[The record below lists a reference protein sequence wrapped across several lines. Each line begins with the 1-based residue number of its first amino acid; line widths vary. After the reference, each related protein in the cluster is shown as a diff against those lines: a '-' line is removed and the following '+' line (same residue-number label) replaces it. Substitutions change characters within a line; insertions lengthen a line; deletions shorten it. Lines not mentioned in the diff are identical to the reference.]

1 MKSPSERLS
10 GTGAISVGA
19 LDLHEMPGHL
29 IRRLQQI
36 AVSIWLDETADCD
49 VRPVQFA
56 AMAAIRAFPGNDQMD
71 LSRIIGF
78 DRSTIQDV
86 VIRLEKRGFI
96 ERRTDPSDKRRR
108 ILFITDAGNAMMD
121 RMDVP
126 NLAAQGRILEPLT
139 DEEREVFM
147 ALLTR
152 LVQVNNRF
160 SRAPFQA
167 QNEAAE

>member
-1 MKSPSERLS
+1 MKDQAKNTELADATVS
-10 GTGAISVGA
+10 GLLG
-19 LDLHEMPGHL
+19 LHDMPGHL

-36 AVSIWLDETADCD
+36 AVSIWLDETSDCD

-56 AMAAIRAFPGNDQMD
+56 AMTAIRAFPGNDQMD

-96 ERRTDPSDKRRR
+96 ERRADPADKRRR
-108 ILFITDAGNAMMD
+108 ILFISREGEAMLD
-121 RMDVP
+121 RMVES
-126 NLAAQGRILEPLT
+126 NLRAQERILEPL
-139 DEEREVFM
+139 DEAEREVFM

-160 SRAPFQA
+160 SRAPFHA
-167 QNEAAE
+167 GREATE